1 MRVRRRYV
9 HRGGWSVVAAT
20 GVLLAWA
27 CGGVDRESTIPVL
40 EMKLDPS
47 GFEPE
52 FSAEDS
58 AVVQR
63 LEDGEGPIRVRMVMC
78 DEVLV
83 DEVVSNREDFS
94 EVMERLLLQEFD
106 RSEEWSEEALAELE
120 ALDRDSVAAA
130 WAEQWEAM
138 TPAQRDSFNAEMERI
153 MPLVADFMEVLA
165 DTADPDREALEAL
178 NQEVRSVIGPEALE
192 AARQTAC
199 DEWRRVRSEFRKKG
213 P

>member
-1 MRVRRRYV
+1 MRVRGRYV
-9 HRGGWSVVAAT
+9 HRCGWSVVGAT

-27 CGGVDRESTIPVL
+27 CGDVHRESTIPVL

-78 DEVLV
+78 DEVLL
-83 DEVVSNREDFS
+83 DEVVSDRDAFG
-94 EVMERLLLQEFD
+94 EVMQRALLDEF
-106 RSEEWSEEALAELE
+106 EWSEEALAELE
-120 ALDRDSVAAA
+120 ALDGDSVAAA

-178 NQEVRSVIGPEALE
+178 NQEVRSVIGPEALA
-192 AARQTAC
+192 AARQAAC
-199 DEWRRVRSEFRKKG
+199 DEWRKVRSEFRKKG

>member
-1 MRVRRRYV
+1 
-9 HRGGWSVVAAT
+9 
-20 GVLLAWA
+20 
-27 CGGVDRESTIPVL
+27 
-40 EMKLDPS
+40 
-47 GFEPE
+47 
-52 FSAEDS
+52 
-58 AVVQR
+58 
-63 LEDGEGPIRVRMVMC
+63 
-78 DEVLV
+78 
-83 DEVVSNREDFS
+83 
-94 EVMERLLLQEFD
+94 
-106 RSEEWSEEALAELE
+106 
-120 ALDRDSVAAA
+120 
-130 WAEQWEAM
+130 M